1 MLSREVKNMVDPKGQ
16 KVKNDKTVHASLTLD
31 PFRNRIRIH
40 RQTIRLLKNPAYIQF
55 LVNPEELYIAVLGSD
70 KPISGGTANRV
81 RMLDT
86 TQQSVEFYSA
96 ILMNN
101 FSEMV
106 GGFDPRFNYQLEGEI
121 DQVNRVAYFSLQTIK
136 QLERR
141 SKYVRKEI

>member
-1 MLSREVKNMVDPKGQ
+1 MVEPKGQ

-136 QLERR
+136 KLERR